1 MMMID
6 LVKQFKQQKSQIR
19 MNNKLILIVEDEEDI
34 LELLEY
40 TLQKEG
46 YETIGFLTIDN
57 NVRKVLDEEQIDLIL
72 MDRNLPGIEGTTFIS
87 EIKQQGYANPVIYVT
102 AKDKDEDIID
112 GFDNHADDYI
122 TKPFNIKELCA
133 RIKAVIK
140 RSSKEVDVLKVKDI
154 IYKSSNKKFYI
165 DNEEIELTHLEH
177 DLLLEFIKNKDIL
190 LSREHLLNSVWQ
202 DSFEKK
208 EKTVNVA
215 IKRLK
220 AKIDPDA
227 KKEYIR
233 SIRGEGYIFC

>member
-1 MMMID
+1 
-6 LVKQFKQQKSQIR
+6 

-46 YETIGFLTIDN
+46 YETIGFLSIDK

-72 MDRNLPGIEGTTFIS
+72 MDRNLPGIEGTTFIN
-87 EIKQQGYANPVIYVT
+87 EIKKQGYSNPVIYVT
-102 AKDKDEDIID
+102 AKDNDEDIIE
-112 GFDNHADDYI
+112 GFDSHADDYI
-122 TKPFNIKELCA
+122 TKPFNLKELCA

-154 IYKSSNKKFYI
+154 VYKSSNKKFFI
-165 DNEEIELTHLEH
+165 DEKEIELTHLEH

-190 LSREHLLNSVWQ
+190 MTREHLLNKVWE
-202 DSFEKK
+202 DSFDKK

-220 AKIDPDA
+220 AKIDPDGT
-227 KKEYIR
+227 KDYIC

>member
-1 MMMID
+1 M
-6 LVKQFKQQKSQIR
+6 
-19 MNNKLILIVEDEEDI
+19 NKLILIIEDEEDI

-46 YETIGFLTIDN
+46 YETIGFLNIDK
-57 NVRKVLDEEQIDLIL
+57 NVKKVLDEEKVDLIL
-72 MDRNLPGIEGTTFIS
+72 MDRNLPGIEGTSFIN
-87 EIKQQGYANPVIYVT
+87 EIKKQGYFNPVIYVT
-102 AKDKDEDIID
+102 AKDKDEDIIE

-122 TKPFNIKELCA
+122 TKPFNMKELCA

-140 RSSKEVDVLKVKDI
+140 RTSKDIDILKVKDI
-154 IYKSSNKKFYI
+154 VYKSSNKKFYI
-165 DNEEIELTHLEH
+165 DEKEIELTHLEH

-190 LSREHLLNSVWQ
+190 MTREHLLNSVWQ
-202 DSFEKK
+202 DSLDKK

-220 AKIDPDA
+220 AKIDPDGQ
-227 KKEYIR
+227 KDYIR

>member
-1 MMMID
+1 MT
-6 LVKQFKQQKSQIR
+6 
-19 MNNKLILIVEDEEDI
+19 NKLILIVEDEEDI

-46 YETIGFLTIDN
+46 YDTIGFLTIDK

-72 MDRNLPGIEGTTFIS
+72 MDRNLPGIEGTTFIN
-87 EIKQQGYANPVIYVT
+87 EIKNQGYSNPVIYVT
-102 AKDKDEDIID
+102 AKDNDEDIIE
-112 GFDNHADDYI
+112 GFDSHADDYI

-133 RIKAVIK
+133 RVKAVIK
-140 RSSKEVDVLKVKDI
+140 RSSKDIDILKVKDI
-154 IYKSSNKKFYI
+154 IYKASSKKFYI
-165 DNEEIELTHLEH
+165 NDVEIELTHLEH

-190 LSREHLLNSVWQ
+190 MTREHLLNTVWE
-202 DSFEKK
+202 DSFDKK

-220 AKIDPDA
+220 AKIDPDGS
-227 KKEYIR
+227 KEYIR

>member
-1 MMMID
+1 
-6 LVKQFKQQKSQIR
+6 

-46 YETIGFLTIDN
+46 YETVGFLTIN
-57 NVRKVLDEEQIDLIL
+57 KNVKKVLDEEEIDLII
-72 MDRNLPGIEGTTFIS
+72 MDRNLPGIEGTTFIN
-87 EIKQQGYANPVIYVT
+87 EIKQQGFSNPVIYLT
-102 AKDKDEDIID
+102 AKDRDEDIIE
-112 GFDNHADDYI
+112 GFDSHADDYI

-133 RIKAVIK
+133 RVKAVIK
-140 RSSKEVDVLKVKDI
+140 RTSKDIDILKVKDI
-154 IYKSSNKKFYI
+154 VYKALNKKFYI
-165 DNEEIELTHLEH
+165 DKEEIDLTHLEH

-190 LSREHLLNSVWQ
+190 MTREHLLNSVWQ

-220 AKIDPDA
+220 AKIDPDG
-227 KKEYIR
+227 KKDYIR
-233 SIRGEGYIFC
+233 AIRGEGYIFC

>member
-1 MMMID
+1 M
-6 LVKQFKQQKSQIR
+6 
-19 MNNKLILIVEDEEDI
+19 NKLILIIEDEEDI

-46 YETIGFLTIDN
+46 YETIGFLNIDK
-57 NVRKVLDEEQIDLIL
+57 NVKKVLDEEKVDLIL
-72 MDRNLPGIEGTTFIS
+72 MDRNLPGIEGTSFIN
-87 EIKQQGYANPVIYVT
+87 EIKKQGYFNPVIYVT
-102 AKDKDEDIID
+102 AKDKDEDIIE

-122 TKPFNIKELCA
+122 TKPFNMKELCA

-140 RSSKEVDVLKVKDI
+140 RTSKDIDILKVKDI
-154 IYKSSNKKFYI
+154 VYKASNKKFYI
-165 DNEEIELTHLEH
+165 DEKEIELTHLEH

-190 LSREHLLNSVWQ
+190 MTREHLLNSVWQ
-202 DSFEKK
+202 DSLDKK

-220 AKIDPDA
+220 AKIDPDGE
-227 KKEYIR
+227 KDYIR

>member
-1 MMMID
+1 M
-6 LVKQFKQQKSQIR
+6 
-19 MNNKLILIVEDEEDI
+19 MNNKLILIIEDEEDI

-46 YETIGFLTIDN
+46 YETIGFLNVNN
-57 NVRKVLDEEQIDLIL
+57 NVRKVLNEEQIDLIL
-72 MDRNLPGIEGTTFIS
+72 MDRNLPGIEGTSFIN
-87 EIKQQGYANPVIYVT
+87 EIKQQGYTNPVIYVT
-102 AKDKDEDIID
+102 AKDKDEDIIS

-140 RSSKEVDVLKVKDI
+140 RSSKDVDVLKVKDI
-154 IYKSSNKKFYI
+154 VYTSSNKKFYI
-165 DNEEIELTHLEH
+165 DNIELNLTHLEH

-190 LSREHLLNSVWQ
+190 LSREHLLTSVWQ

-220 AKIDPDA
+220 SKIDPNA
-227 KKEYIR
+227 KKDYIR